1 MNNLIRMGLFK
12 SKEAPKSYEEQLAID
27 VERGELR
34 SVITSVYYTDVLPG
48 CSNAR
53 VSTVETDSLSMR
65 DTVEYNL
72 LPQGRF
78 PKTKDDR
85 ILLNRKIAEVLKM
98 VHLEGLSR
106 YKLYTLGKKQLYR
119 VAMAKALMSEPDVM
133 VINDLFRYE
142 ESTLRSKMVFELSRL
157 HIKYHLT
164 MIYCTTEDWEA
175 LRISDRITVLNG
187 DRIEQT
193 DTPFTIYHNPN
204 SCYVASRID
213 VNNIFDAYVHDVANG
228 VATIY
233 TESAE
238 IKLHNSSVQEKSL
251 IYVMI
256 RPNKIVLQD
265 HPSENINM
273 SGILKGYLFAGAYY
287 EARIQLG
294 NGHIITAYTP
304 DNQIE
309 KGSKVYLNFKEE
321 DCRLIPSVSE
331 PIYEQIENL
340 SRKVGNSLAVSAS

>member
-1 MNNLIRMGLFK
+1 MKKLIRMGLFK
-12 SKEAPKSYEEQLAID
+12 SKEAPKSYEEQLMID
-27 VERGELR
+27 VEQGELL
-34 SVITSVYYTDVLPG
+34 SVITSAYYADMIPG
-48 CSNAR
+48 CSDAG
-53 VSTVETDSLSMR
+53 VSIVDIDSLSMR

-72 LPQGRF
+72 LPQGRL
-78 PKTKDDR
+78 PKAKDDR

-98 VHLEGLSR
+98 VHLEGVSR

-119 VAMAKALMSEPDVM
+119 VAMAKALMSDPDV
-133 VINDLFRYE
+133 VIINDLFKYE

-175 LRISDRITVLNG
+175 MRISDRITVLNG

-193 DTPFTIYHNPN
+193 DTPFAIYNNPN
-204 SCYVASRID
+204 SCYVAARID
-213 VNNIFDAYVHDVANG
+213 VNNIFDAYVHDVVNG

-238 IKLHNSSVQEKSL
+238 IKIHNDSVQEKSL

-256 RPNKIVLQD
+256 RPNKITLSD
-265 HPSENINM
+265 RPSESIHM

-309 KGSKVYLNFKEE
+309 KGSKVYINFKEE

>member
-1 MNNLIRMGLFK
+1 MNNIIRIGLYK
-12 SKEAPKSYEEQLAID
+12 SKDAPKSYEEQLAVD
-27 VERGELR
+27 VKPGELL
-34 SVITSVYYTDVLPG
+34 SVITSSYYADIIPG
-48 CSNAR
+48 CSNVR
-53 VSTVETDSLSMR
+53 VSIVDLDSLSMH

-72 LPQGRF
+72 LSENRF
-78 PKTKDDR
+78 LKTKDER
-85 ILLNRKIAEVLKM
+85 ILFHRKMQEVLKM
-98 VHLEGLSR
+98 VHLEGVSR

-119 VAMAKALMSEPDVM
+119 VAMAKALISDPDLIIV
-133 VINDLFRYE
+133 NDLFKYE

-157 HIKYHLT
+157 HIKYHLS

-193 DTPFTIYHNPN
+193 DTPYEIYNNPT

-213 VNNIFDAYVHDVANG
+213 VNNIFDAYVHDVENG

-238 IKLHNSSVQEKSL
+238 MRIRNGSVKEKTL
-251 IYVMI
+251 IYVMV
-256 RPNKIVLQD
+256 RPNKITLREQ
-265 HPSENINM
+265 PSERINM

-287 EARIQLG
+287 EARVQLG
-294 NGHIITAYTP
+294 NGHIITVYTE
-304 DNQIE
+304 DNRIE
-309 KGSKVYLNFKEE
+309 KGSRVYLDFKEE
-321 DCRLIPSVSE
+321 DCRVIPSVSE